1 MDGNSYYQNL
11 LQKATAQQMLLVS
24 QNNTTLTSKHLQG
37 MEMMAPPPSPADLG
51 VVASAGV
58 AAPTSVSGAA
68 MASGIAAASAGAAAG
83 SGMSVATIAVVSVL
97 VLGGAGTAGYFIYD
111 YLTEPD
117 FYGEISVREF
127 GFGYIFEED
136 DMKMVINARFRLRI
150 SK

>member
-1 MDGNSYYQNL
+1 MDSNSYYQNL
-11 LQKATAQQMLLVS
+11 LQQGYS
-24 QNNTTLTSKHLQG
+24 TTDAANFTKQYYPDFQAPVQG

-51 VVASAGV
+51 VVASAGA

-68 MASGIAAASAGAAAG
+68 MASGGIAAAGAGAAAG

-117 FYGEISVREF
+117 FYGEIYWSEF

-136 DMKMVINARFRLRI
+136 EMKIVISAETCFAF
-150 SK
+150 